1 MAKKKQTKSTGR
13 KRVTF
18 RLESEP
24 GKQIA
29 VAGTFNN
36 WDVDKRF
43 LKDKNNSGEYQAVM
57 LLEPGTYEYKFY
69 IDGNWSIDPKN
80 PNFEANSMGTV
91 NSVIVVE

>member
-1 MAKKKQTKSTGR
+1 MAKKKAVKSTGR

-24 GKQIA
+24 GKKIS

-36 WDVDKRF
+36 WEVEKRF
-43 LKDKNNSGEYQAVM
+43 LKDKNNSGDYQAVM
-57 LLEPGTYEYKFY
+57 LLNPGTYEYKYY
-69 IDGNWSIDPKN
+69 IDGNWCIDPKN